1 MLAIMK
7 RELLSYFTSP
17 LGYVF
22 VAVFYLFS
30 GVFLYLFTL
39 YSQSADMSSVY
50 IGMFFVMLIM
60 IPILTMRLMAEENR
74 QKTDQLLLT
83 SPVSLPRLVMGKF
96 LSAFSILVMCVLIFV
111 VYGIVLSCFVAMNWA
126 IIWGNIVGMLLL
138 GSVCVSSGLFIST
151 LTENQMI
158 AAVGSIGLN
167 IAFILVDSFASV
179 MPVKFLQDVF
189 YSLSFYSRYNEF
201 TLGIFSLS
209 NVFFFVSVAFVFIFL
224 TVRVLEK
231 RRWA

>member
-22 VAVFYLFS
+22 IAVFYLFS
-30 GVFLYLFTL
+30 GVFLFLFTL
-39 YSQSADMSSVY
+39 TSQSTDMSYVY
-50 IGMFFVMLIM
+50 TGMFFVMLIM
-60 IPILTMRLMAEENR
+60 IPILTMRLMAEENK

-83 SPVSLPRLVMGKF
+83 SPVSLTRLVMGKF
-96 LSAFSILVMCVLIFV
+96 LSAFVILLICMFIFL
-111 VYGIVLSCFVAMNWA
+111 VYGIVLSCFASVNWA
-126 IIWGNIVGMLLL
+126 IILGNIVGMLLL
-138 GSVCVSSGLFIST
+138 GSLCISAGLFVST

-167 IAFILVDSFASV
+167 IAFILIDSFASV
-179 MPVKFLQDVF
+179 MPTKILQDIF
-189 YSLSFYSRYNEF
+189 YSLSFFSKYNEF
-201 TLGIFSLS
+201 TIGIFSLS
-209 NVFFFVSVAFVFIFL
+209 NIFFFASVAFIFLFL

>member
-22 VAVFYLFS
+22 IAVFYLFS
-30 GVFLYLFTL
+30 GVFLFLFTL
-39 YSQSADMSSVY
+39 ASQSTDMSYVY
-50 IGMFFVMLIM
+50 TGMFFVMLIM
-60 IPILTMRLMAEENR
+60 IPILTMRLMAEENK

-83 SPVSLPRLVMGKF
+83 SPVSLTRLVMGKF
-96 LSAFSILVMCVLIFV
+96 LSAFVILLICMFIFL
-111 VYGIVLSCFVAMNWA
+111 VYGIVLSCFASVNWA
-126 IIWGNIVGMLLL
+126 IILGNIVGMLLL
-138 GSVCVSSGLFIST
+138 GSLCISAGLFVST

-167 IAFILVDSFASV
+167 IAFILIDSFASV
-179 MPVKFLQDVF
+179 MPTKLLQDIF
-189 YSLSFYSRYNEF
+189 YSLSFFSKYNEF
-201 TLGIFSLS
+201 TIGIFSLS
-209 NVFFFVSVAFVFIFL
+209 NIFFFASVAFIFLFL

>member
-1 MLAIMK
+1 MK

-30 GVFLYLFTL
+30 GLFLYLFPL
-39 YSQSADMSSVY
+39 YSQTADMSSVY
-50 IGMFFVMLIM
+50 VGMFFVMLVM
-60 IPILTMRLMAEENR
+60 IPILTMRLMSEEKR

-83 SPVSLPRLVMGKF
+83 SPVSLTRLVLGKF
-96 LSAFSILVMCVLIFV
+96 LSAFSILVICVFIFV
-111 VYGIVLSCFVAMNWA
+111 VYGIVLSCFAEVNWA
-126 IIWGNIVGMLLL
+126 VIWGNIVGMLLL
-138 GSVCVSSGLFIST
+138 GSVCASSGLFIST

-158 AAVGSIGLN
+158 AAVFSIGLN
-167 IAFILVDSFASV
+167 IVFILVDSFAAV

-189 YSLSFYSRYNEF
+189 YSLSFYSRYSEF

-209 NVFFFVSVAFVFIFL
+209 NVFFFLSVAFVFLFL

-231 RRWA
+231 RRWS

>member
-1 MLAIMK
+1 MK

-22 VAVFYLFS
+22 VAVYYLFS
-30 GVFLYLFTL
+30 GLFLFLFTL
-39 YSQSADMSSVY
+39 SYQSANMETVY
-50 IGMFFVMLIM
+50 TGMFFVMMIM

-83 SPVSLPRLVMGKF
+83 SPVSLPRLVIGKF
-96 LSAFSILVMCVLIFV
+96 LSAFAILLVCTLIFL
-111 VYGIVLSCFVAMNWA
+111 VYGLVLSGFATVNWA
-126 IIWGNIVGMLLL
+126 IILGNIFGMLLI
-138 GSVCVSSGLFIST
+138 GSVFIASGLFIST

-158 AAVGSIGLN
+158 SAVGSIGLN
-167 IAFILVDSFASV
+167 IAFILIDSFAAV
-179 MPVKFLQDVF
+179 MPAKFLQELF
-189 YSLSFYSRYNEF
+189 SSLSFFAKYSQF
-201 TLGIFSLS
+201 TLGVFSLS
-209 NVFFFVSVAFVFIFL
+209 NIFFFLSVIFIFIFL

>member
-1 MLAIMK
+1 MLAIIR

-30 GVFLYLFTL
+30 GIFLLLFTL
-39 YSQSADMSSVY
+39 SMQSTDMSMVY
-50 IGMFFVMLIM
+50 TGMFFVMMIM
-60 IPILTMRLMAEENR
+60 IPILTMRLMAEENK

-83 SPVSLPRLVMGKF
+83 SPISLPRLVMGKF
-96 LSAFSILVMCVLIFV
+96 FSALAIILMCELIFA
-111 VYGIVLSCFVAMNWA
+111 VYGIVLSFFAPVNWA
-126 IIWGNIVGMLLL
+126 VILGNIVGMALL
-138 GSVCVSSGLFIST
+138 GAVYAAAGLFIST

-158 AAVGSIGLN
+158 AAVGGIGLN
-167 IAFILVDSFASV
+167 IGFMLIDSFAAF
-179 MPVKFLQDVF
+179 MPTELLANALR
-189 YSLSFYSRYNEF
+189 SLSFFSRYSEF
-201 TLGIFSLS
+201 TVGIFSFS
-209 NVFFFVSVAFVFIFL
+209 NIFFFVSAAFIFIFL

>member
-30 GVFLYLFTL
+30 GIFLYLFTL

-83 SPVSLPRLVMGKF
+83 SPVSLTRLVLGKF

-111 VYGIVLSCFVAMNWA
+111 VYGIVLSCFVDMNWA

-138 GSVCVSSGLFIST
+138 GALCVSSGLFVST

-209 NVFFFVSVAFVFIFL
+209 NVFFFVSVAFVFLFL

-231 RRWA
+231 RRWS

>member
-30 GVFLYLFTL
+30 GIFLFLFTL
-39 YSQSADMSSVY
+39 YSQSTDMSYVY
-50 IGMFFVMLIM
+50 TGMFFVMMIM
-60 IPILTMRLMAEENR
+60 IPILTMRLMAEDNR

-83 SPVSLPRLVMGKF
+83 SPVSLTRLVLGKF
-96 LSAFSILVMCVLIFV
+96 LSAFVILLICMVIFV
-111 VYGIVLSCFVAMNWA
+111 VYGIVLSCFSSVNWA
-126 IIWGNIVGMLLL
+126 LIFGNVAGMLLL
-138 GSVCVSSGLFIST
+138 GSVCIASGLFIST
-151 LTENQMI
+151 MTENQMI
-158 AAVGSIGLN
+158 AAVGSIGIN
-167 IAFILVDSFASV
+167 IAFLLIDSFASV
-179 MPVKFLQDVF
+179 MPTKFLQDIF
-189 YSLSFYSRYNEF
+189 YSLSFYGKYNEF
-201 TLGIFSLS
+201 TIGIFSLS
-209 NVFFFVSVAFVFIFL
+209 NIFFFASVAFIFMFL

>member
-1 MLAIMK
+1 MFAIMK

-30 GVFLYLFTL
+30 GLFLYLFTL
-39 YSQSADMSSVY
+39 SNQSANMESVY
-50 IGMFFVMLIM
+50 TGMFFVMMIM

-83 SPVSLPRLVMGKF
+83 SPISLPRLVIGKF
-96 LSAFSILVMCVLIFV
+96 LSAFVILALCTLIFLI
-111 VYGIVLSCFVAMNWA
+111 YGLVLSGFTTVNWA
-126 IIWGNIVGMLLL
+126 IILGNMFGMLLM
-138 GSVCVSSGLFIST
+138 GSVFISSGLFIST
-151 LTENQMI
+151 MTENQMI

-167 IAFILVDSFASV
+167 IGFILIDSFASV
-179 MPVKFLQDVF
+179 MPAKFLQDIF
-189 YSLSFYSRYNEF
+189 YSLSFFSKYNEF
-201 TLGIFSLS
+201 TLGVFSLS
-209 NVFFFVSVAFVFIFL
+209 NIFFFLSAIFIFVFL

>member
-1 MLAIMK
+1 MFAIMR

-30 GVFLYLFTL
+30 GIFLLLFTL
-39 YSQSADMSSVY
+39 SVQSADMSMVY
-50 IGMFFVMLIM
+50 TGMFFVMMIM
-60 IPILTMRLMAEENR
+60 VPILTMRLMAEENK

-83 SPVSLPRLVMGKF
+83 APISLPRLVMGKF
-96 LSAFSILVMCVLIFV
+96 FSALAVVLACVLIFA
-111 VYGIVLSCFVAMNWA
+111 VYGIVLSFFASVNWA
-126 IIWGNIVGMLLL
+126 VIWGNIVGMALL
-138 GSVCVSSGLFIST
+138 GSLFVSAGLFVST

-158 AAVGSIGLN
+158 AAVGGIGLN
-167 IAFILVDSFASV
+167 IGFILIDSFAAF
-179 MPVKFLQDVF
+179 MPTQLLADALR
-189 YSLSFYSRYNEF
+189 SLSFFSRYSEF
-201 TLGIFSLS
+201 TVGIFSLS
-209 NVFFFVSVAFVFIFL
+209 NIFFFVSVSFIFIFL

>member
-22 VAVFYLFS
+22 IAVFYLFS
-30 GVFLYLFTL
+30 GVFLFLFTL
-39 YSQSADMSSVY
+39 TSQSTDMSYVY
-50 IGMFFVMLIM
+50 TGMFFVMLIM
-60 IPILTMRLMAEENR
+60 IPILTMRLMAEENK

-83 SPVSLPRLVMGKF
+83 SPVSLTRLVMGKF
-96 LSAFSILVMCVLIFV
+96 LSAFTILLVCMFIFL
-111 VYGIVLSCFVAMNWA
+111 VYGIVLGCFASVNWA
-126 IIWGNIVGMLLL
+126 IILGNIVGMLLL
-138 GSVCVSSGLFIST
+138 GSLCIAAGLFVST

-167 IAFILVDSFASV
+167 IAFILIDSFASV
-179 MPVKFLQDVF
+179 MPTKLLQDIF
-189 YSLSFYSRYNEF
+189 YSLSFFSKYNEF
-201 TLGIFSLS
+201 TIGIFSLS
-209 NVFFFVSVAFVFIFL
+209 NIFFFASVAFIFLFL

>member
-30 GVFLYLFTL
+30 GIFLYLFTL

-83 SPVSLPRLVMGKF
+83 APVSLPRLVMGKF
-96 LSAFSILVMCVLIFV
+96 LSAFSILVMCVIIFV
-111 VYGIVLSCFVAMNWA
+111 VYGIVLSCFVTMNWA

-138 GSVCVSSGLFIST
+138 GALCVSSGLFIST

-179 MPVKFLQDVF
+179 MPVKFLQDFF
-189 YSLSFYSRYNEF
+189 YSLSFYSRYSEF

-209 NVFFFVSVAFVFIFL
+209 NVFFFVSVAFVFLFL
-224 TVRVLEK
+224 TVRVLER

>member
-1 MLAIMK
+1 MFAIMK

-22 VAVFYLFS
+22 IAVFYLFS
-30 GVFLYLFTL
+30 GIFLFLFTL
-39 YSQSADMSSVY
+39 TSQSVDMSYVY
-50 IGMFFVMLIM
+50 TGMFFVMLIM
-60 IPILTMRLMAEENR
+60 IPILTMRLMAEENK

-96 LSAFSILVMCVLIFV
+96 LSAFVILLICMLIFL
-111 VYGIVLSCFVAMNWA
+111 VYGIVLSCFASVNWA
-126 IIWGNIVGMLLL
+126 VIFGNIVGMLLL
-138 GSVCVSSGLFIST
+138 GALCVSAGIFVST

-167 IAFILVDSFASV
+167 IGFILVDSFASV
-179 MPVKFLQDVF
+179 MPTKFLQDVI
-189 YSLSFYSRYNEF
+189 YSLSFFNRYNEF
-201 TLGIFSLS
+201 TIGIFSLS
-209 NVFFFVSVAFVFIFL
+209 NIFFFASVAFIFLFL

-231 RRWA
+231 RRWS

>member
-1 MLAIMK
+1 MFAIMR

-22 VAVFYLFS
+22 IAVFYLFS
-30 GVFLYLFTL
+30 GIFLFLFTL
-39 YSQSADMSSVY
+39 STQTTDMSYVY
-50 IGMFFVMLIM
+50 TGMFFVMLIM
-60 IPILTMRLMAEENR
+60 IPILTMRLMAEENK
-74 QKTDQLLLT
+74 QKTDQLL
-83 SPVSLPRLVMGKF
+83 F
-96 LSAFSILVMCVLIFV
+96 L
-111 VYGIVLSCFVAMNWA
+111 VYGVVLSSFASVNWA
-126 IIWGNIVGMLLL
+126 VIFGNIVGMLLL
-138 GSVCVSSGLFIST
+138 GSLCAASGLFVST

-179 MPVKFLQDVF
+179 MPTKFLQDIF
-189 YSLSFYSRYNEF
+189 YSLSFFSKYNEF
-201 TLGIFSLS
+201 TIGIFSLS
-209 NVFFFVSVAFVFIFL
+209 NIFFFVSAAFIFLFL

>member
-30 GVFLYLFTL
+30 GIFLYLFTL

-83 SPVSLPRLVMGKF
+83 APVSLPRLVMGKF

-111 VYGIVLSCFVAMNWA
+111 VYGIV
-126 IIWGNIVGMLLL
+126 
-138 GSVCVSSGLFIST
+138 
-151 LTENQMI
+151 MI
-158 AAVGSIGLN
+158 
-167 IAFILVDSFASV
+167 
-179 MPVKFLQDVF
+179 
-189 YSLSFYSRYNEF
+189 
-201 TLGIFSLS
+201 
-209 NVFFFVSVAFVFIFL
+209 
-224 TVRVLEK
+224 
-231 RRWA
+231 

>member
-1 MLAIMK
+1 MFAIMK

-22 VAVFYLFS
+22 IAVFYLFS
-30 GVFLYLFTL
+30 GIFLFLFTL
-39 YSQSADMSSVY
+39 TSQSTDMSYVY
-50 IGMFFVMLIM
+50 TGMFFVMLIM
-60 IPILTMRLMAEENR
+60 IPILTMRLMAEENK

-96 LSAFSILVMCVLIFV
+96 LSAFAILLICMLIFL
-111 VYGIVLSCFVAMNWA
+111 VYGIVLSCFASVNWA
-126 IIWGNIVGMLLL
+126 VILGNIVGMLLL
-138 GSVCVSSGLFIST
+138 GALCVSAGLFVST

-179 MPVKFLQDVF
+179 MPTKFLQEVI
-189 YSLSFYSRYNEF
+189 YSLSFFSRYNEF
-201 TLGIFSLS
+201 TIGIFSLS
-209 NVFFFVSVAFVFIFL
+209 NIFFFASVAFIFLFL

-231 RRWA
+231 RRWS